1 VGDIRMITT
10 RKDGGW
16 SETGVYVGNTLH
28 AVVTHPCAGARWFLH
43 TTNFKTRRYSTQKA
57 ALAAATK
64 ELEEHNDA

>member
-1 VGDIRMITT
+1 MGDIRMITT

-16 SETGVYVGNTLH
+16 SETGVYVGNALH

-43 TTNFKTRRYSTQKA
+43 TMDFKARRYASQKA

-64 ELEEHNDA
+64 ELEGAQ